1 MRDAGRWTWN
11 NGMCNRIQWWCES
24 IALSQ
29 DTINQRWKLH
39 WKLWSGCCSTGM
51 ITGEHRPFCSNQAA
65 LLCFQEERKERV
77 KWEEVCSHRRSSTW
91 SRLFSFS
98 QSIGPR
104 VSTGGLQEESIH
116 THTLLFS
123 WNWLFCSDL
132 LLLFGFFHFLVFPI
146 LHSKFQENS
155 RRQDKTWID
164 SSQQC
169 ARYFTSVPLQA
180 NEGSHQNTYI
190 AWWYT

>member
-24 IALSQ
+24 IALLQ

-65 LLCFQEERKERV
+65 LLCFQEERKERE

-91 SRLFSFS
+91 SHLFSFS

-104 VSTGGLQEESIH
+104 VSTGALQEEWINSYTYSAVRFKLTFLLWSVLDFSI
-116 THTLLFS
+116 F
-123 WNWLFCSDL
+123 W
-132 LLLFGFFHFLVFPI
+132 FFQFFN
-146 LHSKFQENS
+146 SKF
-155 RRQDKTWID
+155 
-164 SSQQC
+164 
-169 ARYFTSVPLQA
+169 
-180 NEGSHQNTYI
+180 
-190 AWWYT
+190 